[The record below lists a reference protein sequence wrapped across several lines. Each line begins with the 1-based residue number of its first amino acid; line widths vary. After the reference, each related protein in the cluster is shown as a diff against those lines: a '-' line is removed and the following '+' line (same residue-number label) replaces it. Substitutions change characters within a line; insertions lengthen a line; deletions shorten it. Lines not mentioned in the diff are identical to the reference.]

1 MISIL
6 ILIII
11 NFIKLRYVRS
21 NCYIL
26 SPCSILRSFGI
37 KISMLLKSCIYRCI
51 SKQFEIS
58 GVKIKGVLG
67 YHFVATNISILL

>member
-1 MISIL
+1 M
-6 ILIII
+6 
-11 NFIKLRYVRS
+11 
-21 NCYIL
+21 